1 MSKYDY
7 DKYKLSEPLE
17 LNILNWHCE
26 DKDYSSFVIYGFGK
40 NAAGENYTVQVED
53 FKPEMYI
60 RIRVNSKNDED
71 KNKFM
76 NNLNNNTHL
85 RNQLLDNLNYLCD
98 KPLKCKNADSE
109 DLLMGIN
116 SEEDDEHKTCCLY
129 HNPPDLM
136 CFPRDRPK
144 KQHIDKKK
152 CVIENKKDLYESFG
166 NNDIVVL
173 KVVFYTQM
181 AFNRLKKALKNKIV
195 NFDGSGFKN
204 TMVMIDNHTLS
215 EKKHLIDTYKSD
227 LTPLLDFFHNRN
239 IQPCGWIKFDCVKI
253 YKTGQKSDFSDTK
266 KNVFYVNYKKID
278 PVEKYEFAP
287 FKIMSWDIEA
297 DSSHGDFP
305 LGEKNYKKLAMEM
318 TDFYLDYIQKNKNY
332 EDKEL
337 INIFKYMLSIGFNTG
352 LKSKLN
358 DKLQTK
364 IRADISEIYLKS
376 KLNKLH
382 IATLTDKS
390 FINGLINVCYKYKN
404 KSKVDLS
411 ESNLDNLFLKKEN
424 EDFDDD
430 YNMEDIEGKMSNRD
444 VIIHLIN
451 NKLTEIF
458 PEVQGDRIIQI
469 GCVFHNFG
477 KKSENKKYMN
487 LL

>member
-26 DKDYSSFVIYGFGK
+26 DKNYSSFVIYGFGK

-53 FKPEMYI
+53 FRPEMYI
-60 RIRVNSKNDED
+60 RIRTNTKNDED

-76 NNLNNNTHL
+76 NNLNNNTYL
-85 RNQLLDNLNYLCD
+85 REQLLDNLNYLCD

-109 DLLMGIN
+109 DLFMGIN
-116 SEEDDEHKTCCLY
+116 SDEEEDEHKTCCLY

-136 CFPRDRPK
+136 FALPDRPK

-266 KNVFYVNYKKID
+266 KNVFYV
-278 PVEKYEFAP
+278 
-287 FKIMSWDIEA
+287 
-297 DSSHGDFP
+297 
-305 LGEKNYKKLAMEM
+305 
-318 TDFYLDYIQKNKNY
+318 
-332 EDKEL
+332 
-337 INIFKYMLSIGFNTG
+337 
-352 LKSKLN
+352 
-358 DKLQTK
+358 TK
-364 IRADISEIYLKS
+364 VK
-376 KLNKLH
+376 
-382 IATLTDKS
+382 
-390 FINGLINVCYKYKN
+390 
-404 KSKVDLS
+404 
-411 ESNLDNLFLKKEN
+411 
-424 EDFDDD
+424 
-430 YNMEDIEGKMSNRD
+430 
-444 VIIHLIN
+444 
-451 NKLTEIF
+451 
-458 PEVQGDRIIQI
+458 
-469 GCVFHNFG
+469 
-477 KKSENKKYMN
+477 
-487 LL
+487 